1 MTPEQLDE
9 RQLDAVMTIVNNRN
23 SLLGGHNY
31 RPDEIRPLGTAP
43 DRDFACFLVKYNDY
57 MPEIPIVNYG
67 SHVNGIFTPVLVD
80 GGGRLVEGDPVDDTD
95 AYYGYIRMRPNY
107 LRELAKL

>member
-9 RQLDAVMTIVNNRN
+9 RQLDAVMAIVNNSI
-23 SLLGGHNY
+23 SLRGCNNY
-31 RPDEIRPLGTAP
+31 RPDEIRPLDTAP

-67 SHVNGIFTPVLVD
+67 SHVNGIFVPVLVD
-80 GGGRLVEGDPVDDTD
+80 GGRLVEGAPVDDED

-107 LRELAKL
+107 SRELANL